1 MQMERRA
8 RKAAASG
15 AASGMG
21 YGFGMT
27 GGYSYGGGYGM
38 TGGYG
43 YGTGGCTCGTDVVVK
58 PRKHNRK
65 KRYGAYGAGPVQFP
79 HYDPGV
85 VIHYG
90 PVVTY
95 SGGY

>member
-1 MQMERRA
+1 
-8 RKAAASG
+8 
-15 AASGMG
+15 
-21 YGFGMT
+21 MT

-43 YGTGGCTCGTDVVVK
+43 YGMGGCTCGTDVVVK

-65 KRYGAYGAGPVQFP
+65 KRHGAHGAGPAGFP
-79 HYDPGV
+79 VYDPGV